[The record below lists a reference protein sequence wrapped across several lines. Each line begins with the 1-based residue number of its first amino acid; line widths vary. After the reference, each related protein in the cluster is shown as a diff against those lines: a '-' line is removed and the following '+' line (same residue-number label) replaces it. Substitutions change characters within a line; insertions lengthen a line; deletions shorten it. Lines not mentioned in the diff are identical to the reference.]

1 MKRFI
6 NKRDCAI
13 CVFVDKMWENVG
25 IHMSGYFFSG
35 SHTAKLDEKG
45 RFVLP
50 QEMRFGLVEDGKCE
64 FTIGL
69 GLGGC
74 LSVYKKSA
82 IQKIV
87 EKFQKHQH
95 VAKFQK
101 FFTVFFSTL
110 FQTECDKVGRVAL
123 PASLKAAVGIGK
135 EIVIAGVMDKIELWP
150 KEVYEANLRS
160 LLDGTSPDFNLGKMT
175 EEAFALLNEEEET
188 TVEQA
193 VESVMNP
200 VYIPS

>member
-1 MKRFI
+1 
-6 NKRDCAI
+6 
-13 CVFVDKMWENVG
+13 
-25 IHMSGYFFSG
+25 MSGYFFSG